1 MQTTNIKSKKN
12 FLGFKR
18 APSTI
23 IAFRYSLIA
32 LVITLILMGIIPEV
46 LNYGP
51 QTINTPFDIQMS
63 YISYNT
69 QFFILAT
76 IIILAIIISNK
87 IMLRD
92 VDKWYKD
99 DKKTKFTDLD
109 RLQAI
114 RKKCL
119 TLPYLFFAI
128 EVLVPST
135 VAFIIL
141 SITGSHSAIMIGKII
156 LLLMSFSLLLA
167 VVSFIFS
174 KNLYD
179 SILEKTYIPGF
190 DIGIRV
196 NLKKRIF
203 LLIFPIILAGIFI
216 LALIAYS
223 SSIQEKENTLVYIYQ
238 NHLENYFNTSKTY
251 TLDEIINISN
261 TIKTISDT
269 DTIFILSETGE
280 KTLITGNNLSN
291 FIIEYTLQLSES
303 QNGRIYDSYGVDTQ
317 GSTLKLTTPT
327 GEKYYIGITYEVI
340 AKDTLTILGA
350 TVTFLISVSLVIL
363 YIFANSLTNNIHQI
377 TMGFQRIV
385 DNTDSTSLL
394 PVISNDEIGDLTQS
408 FNDIQRLNTAL
419 VQNIKDN
426 QIMLI
431 EKERLASLGQMIGGI
446 AHNLKTPIFSVSG
459 GLEGLK
465 DLIDEFDSSIEDPT
479 VNNQDMH
486 DIAEDM
492 KKWVEKLKN
501 HVSYMSDVITAVKGQ
516 AVTLSEEN
524 DIEFTIEELFKHI
537 DILMKHEV
545 KNALVTL
552 NLENNVNDA
561 IHLQGNIN
569 SLVQII
575 NNIISNAIEAY
586 HGATNKAINVK
597 AIADNKNI
605 TITVTDFA
613 SGIAPEVKEK
623 LFKEMITTKGKD
635 GTGLGLFMSYSTIKA
650 NFHGNMSV
658 ESELN
663 KGTTFTITLP
673 YKN

>member
-1 MQTTNIKSKKN
+1 MQSTNIKNKKN

-18 APSTI
+18 APSTM

-32 LVITLILMGIIPEV
+32 LAITLILMAIIPEV

-51 QTINTPFDIQMS
+51 DTINTPFDIQMS

-69 QFFILAT
+69 QFLILAT
-76 IIILAIIISNK
+76 IIILAIIVSNK
-87 IMLRD
+87 IMLKD
-92 VDKWYKD
+92 VDEWYKD
-99 DKKTKFTDLD
+99 DTKSKFTDLD
-109 RLQAI
+109 RLQAM

-141 SITGSHSAIMIGKII
+141 SITGSHSAIMIAKII
-156 LLLMSFSLLLA
+156 LLLLSFSLLLA

-174 KNLYD
+174 KNIYD
-179 SILEKTYIPGF
+179 EILEKTYIPGF

-203 LLIFPIILAGIFI
+203 LLIFPIILAGILMI
-216 LALIAYS
+216 TLIAYS
-223 SSIQEKENTLVYIYQ
+223 SSIKEKESALVYIYK
-238 NHLENYFNTSKTY
+238 NHIENFFDVSKTY
-251 TLDEIINISN
+251 TFDDICTIAN
-261 TIKTISDT
+261 TIEPVSDS
-269 DTIFILSETGE
+269 DTIFILSENGE
-280 KTLITGNNLSN
+280 KTLIKGNHLSN
-291 FIIEYTLQLSES
+291 FIIEYTLQLSEN

-317 GSTLKLTTPT
+317 GSTIKLSTPS
-327 GEKYYIGITYEVI
+327 GEHYYVGITYEVF
-340 AKDTLTILGA
+340 AKNTLLLLGVA
-350 TVTFLISVSLVIL
+350 VTFLVSVSLVIL

-377 TMGFQRIV
+377 TVGFQRIV

-394 PVISNDEIGDLTQS
+394 PIVSNDEIGDLTQS

-419 VQNIKDN
+419 LQSIKDN
-426 QIMLI
+426 QTMLI

-446 AHNLKTPIFSVSG
+446 AHNLKTPIMSISG
-459 GLEGLK
+459 AAEGLT
-465 DLIDEFDSSIEDPT
+465 DLTKEYDSSIEDPT

-486 DIAEDM
+486 EIAEDM
-492 KKWVEKLKN
+492 KNWVEKLKN

-524 DIEFTIEELFKHI
+524 DIDFTVEELFKHI

-552 NLENNVNDA
+552 NLENNVNDN
-561 IHLQGNIN
+561 IQLKGNIN

-586 HGATNKAINVK
+586 NGATNKSINVK
-597 AIADNKNI
+597 ATADNKNI
-605 TITVTDFA
+605 TISVTDFA
-613 SGIAPEVKEK
+613 SGIAPEVKDK

-663 KGTTFTITLP
+663 KGSTFTITLP